1 MYISHGKDKD
11 NLVKNQEVLQLV
23 IISKNL
29 MTFIVDIVVI
39 LKREIRCQ
47 ALLGFQEL
55 IFYNRG
61 LNIHSKPIKIASTIN
76 PPSLI
81 GISLPLPLPLPPNPP
96 KKQTNSA
103 NSISIV
109 IHLG

>member
-1 MYISHGKDKD
+1 
-11 NLVKNQEVLQLV
+11 
-23 IISKNL
+23 

-61 LNIHSKPIKIASTIN
+61 LNIHSKPTKIASTIN

-81 GISLPLPLPLPPNPP
+81 GLSLPLPLPLPLPP
-96 KKQTNSA
+96 TPQKKNKQTPQIA
-103 NSISIV
+103 LV
-109 IHLG
+109 

>member
-1 MYISHGKDKD
+1 
-11 NLVKNQEVLQLV
+11 
-23 IISKNL
+23 
-29 MTFIVDIVVI
+29 MTFMVDIVVI

-61 LNIHSKPIKIASTIN
+61 LNIHSKPTKIAITIN

-81 GISLPLPLPLPPNPP
+81 GLSLPLPLPPTPQ
-96 KKQTNSA
+96 KKKSNSA

-109 IHLG
+109 IHLGLVMFHLKIAL

>member
-1 MYISHGKDKD
+1 
-11 NLVKNQEVLQLV
+11 
-23 IISKNL
+23 

-61 LNIHSKPIKIASTIN
+61 LNIHSKPTKIASTIN

-81 GISLPLPLPLPPNPP
+81 GLSLPLPPTPQKN
-96 KKQTNSA
+96 KQTPQIA
-103 NSISIV
+103 LV
-109 IHLG
+109 

>member
-1 MYISHGKDKD
+1 MI
-11 NLVKNQEVLQLV
+11 
-23 IISKNL
+23 
-29 MTFIVDIVVI
+29 FIVDIVVI

-61 LNIHSKPIKIASTIN
+61 LNIHSKPTKIASTIN

-81 GISLPLPLPLPPNPP
+81 GLSLPLPPPLK
-96 KKQTNSA
+96 KKQTNFA

>member
-29 MTFIVDIVVI
+29 MTFMVDIVVI

-47 ALLGFQEL
+47 TLLGFQEL

-81 GISLPLPLPLPPNPP
+81 GLSLPLPLPPTPQ
-96 KKQTNSA
+96 KKQANSA
-103 NSISIV
+103 NSSSIV

>member
-1 MYISHGKDKD
+1 MYTSHGNDED
-11 NLVKNQEVLQLV
+11 NLLKNQEVLQLV

-29 MTFIVDIVVI
+29 MTFMVDIVVI

-61 LNIHSKPIKIASTIN
+61 LNIHSKPTKIASTIN

-81 GISLPLPLPLPPNPP
+81 GLSLPLPLPPTPQ
-96 KKQTNSA
+96 KKNQTLQIA
-103 NSISIV
+103 LV
-109 IHLG
+109 

>member
-29 MTFIVDIVVI
+29 MTFMVDIVVI

-61 LNIHSKPIKIASTIN
+61 LNIHSKPTKIASTIN

-81 GISLPLPLPLPPNPP
+81 GLSLPLPLPLPPTPQKKN
-96 KKQTNSA
+96 KQTPQIA
-103 NSISIV
+103 LV
-109 IHLG
+109 

>member
-1 MYISHGKDKD
+1 MYTSHGNGED
-11 NLVKNQEVLQLV
+11 NLLKNQEVLQLV

-55 IFYNRG
+55 LFYNKG
-61 LNIHSKPIKIASTIN
+61 LNIHSKPTKIASTIN

-81 GISLPLPLPLPPNPP
+81 GLSLPLPLLPTPQEKN
-96 KKQTNSA
+96 KQTPQIA
-103 NSISIV
+103 LV
-109 IHLG
+109 

>member
-1 MYISHGKDKD
+1 
-11 NLVKNQEVLQLV
+11 
-23 IISKNL
+23 

-61 LNIHSKPIKIASTIN
+61 LNIHSKPTKIARTIN

-81 GISLPLPLPLPPNPP
+81 GLPLPPTPQKN
-96 KKQTNSA
+96 KQTPQIA
-103 NSISIV
+103 LV
-109 IHLG
+109 